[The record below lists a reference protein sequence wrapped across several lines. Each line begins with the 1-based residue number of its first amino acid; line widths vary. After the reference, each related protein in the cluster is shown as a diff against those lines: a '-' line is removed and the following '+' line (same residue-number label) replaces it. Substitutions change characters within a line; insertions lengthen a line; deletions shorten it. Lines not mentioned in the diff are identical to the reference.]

1 MNVEHAYLFQD
12 VLILPTRLS
21 TKLTFRSH
29 WRTREGGH
37 LGWAA
42 PTLVLLGCCLC
53 SGATSAGIFFGQ
65 KVVVI
70 LSQVLLVGI
79 KEGGQ
84 YSAVSNSEEAVVEES
99 SDVCEEASDQTD
111 AEEDEAEEAI
121 EELYGPFWNDVM

>member
-1 MNVEHAYLFQD
+1 MNVEQAYLFQD

-29 WRTREGGH
+29 WRTRDGGH
-37 LGWAA
+37 LVWDA

-53 SGATSAGIFFGQ
+53 SGATSEGIFFGHI
-65 KVVVI
+65 VVMF
-70 LSQVLLVGI
+70 SQVLLVFT
-79 KEGGQ
+79 KEGAQ
-84 YSAVSNSEEAVVEES
+84 YSAVSDSDDAIVEES

-121 EELYGPFWNDVM
+121 EELYGPF

>member
-1 MNVEHAYLFQD
+1 VNVEHAYLFQD

-29 WRTREGGH
+29 WRTRGGGH

-70 LSQVLLVGI
+70 LSQVLVVGI

-84 YSAVSNSEEAVVEES
+84 YSAVSNSEEEVVVEES

-111 AEEDEAEEAI
+111 AEEDEAEEAM
-121 EELYGPFWNDVM
+121 EELYGPF

>member
-1 MNVEHAYLFQD
+1 VNVEQAYLFQD

-37 LGWAA
+37 LVWDA
-42 PTLVLLGCCLC
+42 PTLVLLGCRLC
-53 SGATSAGIFFGQ
+53 SGATSQGMFFGQ
-65 KVVVI
+65 SVVMFSQILLVVI
-70 LSQVLLVGI
+70 N
-79 KEGGQ
+79 EGGQ
-84 YSAVSNSEEAVVEES
+84 YSTVSDSDDAVVEES

-121 EELYGPFWNDVM
+121 EELYGPFRNDVM